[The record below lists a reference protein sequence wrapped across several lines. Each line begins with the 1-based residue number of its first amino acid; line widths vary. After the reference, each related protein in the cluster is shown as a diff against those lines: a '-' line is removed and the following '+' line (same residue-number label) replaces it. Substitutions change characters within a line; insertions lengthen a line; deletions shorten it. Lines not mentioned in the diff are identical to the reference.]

1 MDFENFKNS
10 IDYRNNL
17 LFGLPIK
24 WDGIKIYPI
33 KLKDL
38 INYSLDKYNK
48 FVSII
53 TLNKTEIMESL
64 NILEEVS
71 LWDFIILNFVSVDND
86 EIRDLFL
93 HILSL
98 CFRDIVRFSIEGY
111 FLIGD
116 SGKTLNENN
125 FMQII
130 SILRDQN
137 QTRERKE
144 KFVNKKERE
153 YFQAVQKA
161 KQKYQKAL
169 KAMGKD
175 DTDLLDIISSICAK
189 HPSLNFS
196 NIQELTI
203 YQLIDQF
210 KRINMIDDY
219 FISIDS
225 LLAGASKKNVDLKH
239 WSKKYE

>member
-1 MDFENFKNS
+1 
-10 IDYRNNL
+10 
-17 LFGLPIK
+17 
-24 WDGIKIYPI
+24 
-33 KLKDL
+33 
-38 INYSLDKYNK
+38 
-48 FVSII
+48 
-53 TLNKTEIMESL
+53 
-64 NILEEVS
+64 
-71 LWDFIILNFVSVDND
+71 
-86 EIRDLFL
+86 
-93 HILSL
+93 LSL